1 MKTERLIGLIAFIGT
16 LILILFLFYP
26 LDNIKAERGVSGKKE
41 TIMDPSGASNM
52 FDEYGGGGSAKDAG
66 PDIFARSDAFK
77 DKMKIK
83 AKDEAANIS
92 YDEGFKVFNESDFD
106 FFVYRAHVLSSRERA
121 ENLKNRINDGG
132 YPSFV
137 EEYGNGKDL
146 FAIYVGPFLSEDD
159 IVMNIKPIQLLSES
173 DNGEIV
179 RWKL

>member
-1 MKTERLIGLIAFIGT
+1 MKTERLIGLTVFIGT

-26 LDNIKAERGVSGKKE
+26 SDNTEEEKGLPTKTE
-41 TIMDPSGASNM
+41 TIIDSMPNILNKNL
-52 FDEYGGGGSAKDAG
+52 GGGSEGEPG
-66 PDIFARSDAFK
+66 PDNFAKSDVFK
-77 DKMKIK
+77 DKMKSN

-92 YDEGFKVFNESDFD
+92 SDEGFKVFNESDFD

-159 IVMNIKPIQLLSES
+159 IVMNIKSIQLLSES